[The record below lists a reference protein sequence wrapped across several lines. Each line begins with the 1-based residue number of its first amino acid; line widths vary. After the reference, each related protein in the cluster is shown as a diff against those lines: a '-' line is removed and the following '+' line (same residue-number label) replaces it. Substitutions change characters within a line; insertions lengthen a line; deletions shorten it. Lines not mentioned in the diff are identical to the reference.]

1 MNLLKNHS
9 LKTEE
14 NWDKHRQMN
23 GQDPEP
29 KSHTHRFL
37 IIDSRPPAG
46 QGKVKLRKRVG
57 TGLFLQHDFCKEHH
71 FLPSSLSERPSS
83 VVLSILFI
91 LTSIYLSNCGNQ
103 FFTCLCLQ
111 HPTCCWAHNGS
122 ETELRVRGPIE
133 TGGDH
138 LQWWELPLLSKT
150 KALQSCWKEMAPP
163 KYLTLRHL

>member
-1 MNLLKNHS
+1 M
-9 LKTEE
+9 
-14 NWDKHRQMN
+14 
-23 GQDPEP
+23 
-29 KSHTHRFL
+29 
-37 IIDSRPPAG
+37 
-46 QGKVKLRKRVG
+46 
-57 TGLFLQHDFCKEHH
+57 FLQHDFCKEHH

-91 LTSIYLSNCGNQ
+91 LTSIHLSNCGNQ

-138 LQWWELPLLSKT
+138 LQWWELPLPSKNKSSSELLERDGT
-150 KALQSCWKEMAPP
+150 SEISDPSSSLTGGVNREVHHLAELQGE
-163 KYLTLRHL
+163 RID